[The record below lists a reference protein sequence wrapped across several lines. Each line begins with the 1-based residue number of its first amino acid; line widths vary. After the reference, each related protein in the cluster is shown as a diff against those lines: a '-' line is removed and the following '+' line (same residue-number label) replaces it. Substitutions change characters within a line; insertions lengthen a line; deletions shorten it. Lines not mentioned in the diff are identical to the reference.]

1 MNTIVYSLTYLLTTS
16 SWKSL
21 SYSVGEIVIGADSS
35 RSALLGL
42 RINAVLPG
50 SKDKK
55 EIRVNY
61 TVLVLYKRRP
71 QISSSGE
78 TKSFLVINPRKCLLS
93 EKERTCFL
101 TVNLKDYIN
110 ISTLLKLWF
119 PRKEITLM
127 TLHLS
132 PPETSNLS
140 ISFIMMY

>member
-1 MNTIVYSLTYLLTTS
+1 M
-16 SWKSL
+16 

-110 ISTLLKLWF
+110 ISTLLKL
-119 PRKEITLM
+119 
-127 TLHLS
+127 
-132 PPETSNLS
+132 
-140 ISFIMMY
+140 